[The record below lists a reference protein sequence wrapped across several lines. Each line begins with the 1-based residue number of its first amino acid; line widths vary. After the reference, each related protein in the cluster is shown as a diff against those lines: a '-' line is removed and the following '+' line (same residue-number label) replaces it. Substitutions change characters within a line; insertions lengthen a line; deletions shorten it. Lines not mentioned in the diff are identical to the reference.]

1 MVKSPINYSISFRA
15 TLFTLMMAVLLTAV
29 VLLGSA
35 GYIYARFAVGNLGY
49 QVLEQETERVNQHVQ
64 HALDIAEGEASTITT
79 LIDRGLLTPDDHARI
94 TEHFIASLNA
104 RPSLSYLS
112 IGTPSGK
119 YYHGFRDQDGNL
131 SALWL
136 LPQENGQRNLLE
148 FKLEPSGEREVIR
161 DIKNSI
167 RTPAYERPYFTWTR
181 DAGRPIWTE
190 SFVFLGSG
198 ESLDVPGVSRAIPL
212 FDSADERFKGVLTAD
227 FDLHALSRFLSKV
240 DLGAD
245 GLCFLVEIAANG
257 TPRVIAHPGAANPD
271 PDKRI
276 DLTQPAPDG
285 EGRVTVSA
293 DQVPDPRVV
302 SALSALGSDLSSVP
316 RTFLEIDVDVSGQQY
331 IGGFCHLGR
340 EDGPDWLICMLIP
353 EEAVFGDVRRMAII
367 MMWVGIGGV
376 VVAGSLSLILARRVS
391 VNLGCIA
398 EETRE
403 IGRFELTPK
412 SPIKSRIEEIRTLAG
427 AVEEMKTSL
436 RSFQKF
442 VPSELVRQ
450 LLESGQEA
458 KLGGSRK
465 ELTVYFS
472 DIVGFTS
479 ISEKLRADQL
489 VKLLS
494 EYLEEMTAEVLK
506 NGGTVDKYIGD
517 AIMAF
522 WGAPRP
528 CEQHANEACRTA
540 LANQARLSELRE
552 VWKKANLPPLESR
565 IGLHTGAATVG
576 NFGSPNRLDYTAIGD
591 TVNVA
596 SRLEGL
602 NRIYGTQ
609 ILISETTKAAIG
621 QRFITRPLDH
631 VAVKGREQGM
641 TVFELIGGKDS
652 SSQSEYQWIEEFSN
666 GLNTYLSGDWMM
678 AIVCFER
685 VLQSR
690 PDDHA
695 SQLMIERCRIYNQT
709 PPPADWNGV
718 FYAPK

>member
-1 MVKSPINYSISFRA
+1 MKPPRNLKPNWSPN
-15 TLFTLMMAVLLTAV
+15 
-29 VLLGSA
+29 
-35 GYIYARFAVGNLGY
+35 
-49 QVLEQETERVNQHVQ
+49 
-64 HALDIAEGEASTITT
+64 
-79 LIDRGLLTPDDHARI
+79 
-94 TEHFIASLNA
+94 
-104 RPSLSYLS
+104 PSNS
-112 IGTPSGK
+112 PK
-119 YYHGFRDQDGNL
+119 NYHGFRDQDGNL

-148 FKLEPSGEREVIR
+148 FKLEPNGEREVIR
-161 DIKNSI
+161 DIENSV
-167 RTPAYERPYFTWTR
+167 RTPPYERPYFIWTR

-227 FDLHALSRFLSKV
+227 FDLYALSRFLSKV

-276 DLTQPAPDG
+276 DLTQPAPDS

-316 RTFLEIDVDVSGQQY
+316 PTFQEIDVDVSGQQY
-331 IGGFCHLGR
+331 IGGFRHLGR

-367 MMWVGIGGV
+367 MVWVGIGGV

-442 VPSELVRQ
+442 VPSEFVRQ

-479 ISEKLRADQL
+479 ISEKLHADQL

-528 CEQHANEACRTA
+528 CEQHASEACRTA

-609 ILISETTKAAIG
+609 ILISETTKASIG

-641 TVFELIGGKDS
+641 TEFELIGEKDS

-678 AIVCFER
+678 AIACFER